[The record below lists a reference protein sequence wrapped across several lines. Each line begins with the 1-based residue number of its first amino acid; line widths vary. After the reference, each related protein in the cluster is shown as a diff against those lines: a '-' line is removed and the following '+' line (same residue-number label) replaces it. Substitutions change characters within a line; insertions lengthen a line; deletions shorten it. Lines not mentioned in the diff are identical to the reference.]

1 MYPRSPVPLVKETA
15 WGVSQGWNKCCAW
28 EHDVDETYGKG
39 GHVKKVPNTILHH
52 LIDAIDVGYGERRPL
67 SRRVQIPGIRD
78 WGSSDVAT
86 RRRRVTAVPFLDD
99 PESRG

>member
-1 MYPRSPVPLVKETA
+1 MYPRNPVPLVKETA

-67 SRRVQIPGIRD
+67 SRCVQISGIRD
-78 WGSSDVAT
+78 WGSSDFAT
-86 RRRRVTAVPFLDD
+86 RRR
-99 PESRG
+99 